1 MHMPVMDGYEATRRM
16 RANGVTLPIIALTA
30 SLPREVEDRIKE
42 VGINEIVVKPF
53 VPDHLFKVILH
64 YTNVYRY
71 SN

>member
-1 MHMPVMDGYEATRRM
+1 MPVMDGYEATRRM
-16 RANGVTLPIIALTA
+16 RASGVTLPIIALTA

-53 VPDHLFKVILH
+53 VPDNLFKVILH

-71 SN
+71 GN